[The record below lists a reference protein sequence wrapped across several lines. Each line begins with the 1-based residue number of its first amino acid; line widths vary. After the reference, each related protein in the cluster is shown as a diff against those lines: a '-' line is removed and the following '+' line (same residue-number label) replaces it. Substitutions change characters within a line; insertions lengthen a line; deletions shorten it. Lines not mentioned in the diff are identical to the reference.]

1 MPQRFR
7 RRAPGPPKRAFRNT
21 GVAPRLGSSG
31 ATCRIQPQSL
41 SIVSR
46 IGETATLRK
55 GTLLQLIDKPR
66 GDVKDRTLA
75 DQGRSRIEW
84 AASFMPVLAQIR
96 DRFAKEKPLTGVR
109 IGACLHVTTETANLM
124 LALKAGGAEIE
135 LCASNPLSTQD
146 DVAAALS
153 EHFEVP
159 THAIKGED
167 NATYYKHIESVI
179 ATKPHM
185 TMDDG
190 CDLVTTIYTKHNHL
204 LKDMIGGCEETTT
217 GVIRLH
223 AMEKDGVLPFP
234 VIAVNDA
241 LTKHMFDNRYGTG
254 QSTIDGIIRA
264 TNVLIAGHT
273 CVVVGYGWCGRGV
286 ASRAK
291 GLGAHVVVTEIDPR
305 KALEAAMD
313 GFAVMS
319 IAEAAKV
326 GDIFVTL
333 TGNYHVIGM
342 QHFEAM
348 KDGAI
353 VCNSGHFNDE
363 LDLESLAKAALS
375 KTKPRDFVDAYKLP
389 SGRTVRVL
397 AEGRLINLAAAEGH
411 PAAVMDMS
419 FANQGMAAA
428 YLAQNYKTL
437 EKKVYSVPD
446 EIDQEVAL
454 LKLAAMK
461 ITIDTPTPEQ
471 VKYMASWSEGT

>member
-1 MPQRFR
+1 
-7 RRAPGPPKRAFRNT
+7 
-21 GVAPRLGSSG
+21 
-31 ATCRIQPQSL
+31 
-41 SIVSR
+41 
-46 IGETATLRK
+46 
-55 GTLLQLIDKPR
+55 LQLVDR
-66 GDVKDRTLA
+66 TLGDVKDRSLA
-75 DQGRSRIEW
+75 DQGRDKIQW

-96 DRFAKEKPLTGVR
+96 DRFEKEKPLAGVR
-109 IGACLHVTTETANLM
+109 IGACLHVTTETANLV
-124 LALKAGGAEIE
+124 LALQAGGAEVT

-153 EHFEVP
+153 EHYAIA

-185 TMDDG
+185 SMDDG
-190 CDLVTTIYTKHNHL
+190 CDLVTTIYKKHDHL
-204 LKDMIGGCEETTT
+204 FADMIGGCEETTT

-264 TNVLIAGHT
+264 TNVLLAGHT
-273 CVVVGYGWCGRGV
+273 VVVAGYGWCGRGV

-291 GLGAHVVVTEIDPR
+291 GLGAHVVVTEIDPL

-313 GFAVMS
+313 GFMVMP
-319 IAEAAKV
+319 IADAAKI
-326 GDIFVTL
+326 GDVFVTV
-333 TGNYHVIGM
+333 TGNYHVIAGE
-342 QHFEAM
+342 HFENM

-363 LDLESLAKAALS
+363 LDLGALKAMATGVTRPREFVES
-375 KTKPRDFVDAYKLP
+375 YKLQ

-397 AEGRLINLAAAEGH
+397 ADGRLINLSAAEGH
-411 PAAVMDMS
+411 PASVMDMS
-419 FANQGMAAA
+419 FANQAMAAA
-428 YLAQNYKTL
+428 YLAQSHKTL
-437 EKKVYSVPD
+437 EKKVYPVPTHID
-446 EIDQEVAL
+446 EEVAE
-454 LKLAAMK
+454 LKLAAMH
-461 ITIDTPTPEQ
+461 ISIDTLTPEQ
-471 VKYMASWSEGT
+471 VTYMASWSEGT